1 MERKWSGKTQ
11 GGTFGQK
18 SVLFYFK
25 YGSLRLIYLILYI
38 VIPFYLIF
46 DKKGVRVTKWYAL
59 NVVGINPEK
68 LRKFLFRVYYNFG
81 QVFLD
86 RFAILGNPKNKFNF
100 TIENDSAFQQLLNQ
114 EKGFLIVSAHVGN
127 FELLSY
133 SMGKINKTLRPI
145 LFGGEAEVF
154 KQMRNTVFKDKN
166 IDPIILDETGSYIFD
181 INCALMNGNIVSMP
195 ADRIMGNMKHFTTD
209 FLGHQASFPLGVF
222 QIAATLNVPIVAI
235 FVVKTSTKNFK
246 VLVNPINFTDENQS
260 NPVKAKLLGQQY
272 VKHLETIVQ
281 KYPTQWYNFY
291 PFWEEQA

>member
-1 MERKWSGKTQ
+1 ME
-11 GGTFGQK
+11 
-18 SVLFYFK
+18 VL
-25 YGSLRLIYLILYI
+25 
-38 VIPFYLIF
+38 FYLIF
-46 DKKGVRVTKWYAL
+46 DKRGVRVTKWYAL

-154 KQMRNTVFKDKN
+154 KQLKN
-166 IDPIILDETGSYIFD
+166 L
-181 INCALMNGNIVSMP
+181 
-195 ADRIMGNMKHFTTD
+195 
-209 FLGHQASFPLGVF
+209 
-222 QIAATLNVPIVAI
+222 
-235 FVVKTSTKNFK
+235 
-246 VLVNPINFTDENQS
+246 
-260 NPVKAKLLGQQY
+260 
-272 VKHLETIVQ
+272 
-281 KYPTQWYNFY
+281 
-291 PFWEEQA
+291 